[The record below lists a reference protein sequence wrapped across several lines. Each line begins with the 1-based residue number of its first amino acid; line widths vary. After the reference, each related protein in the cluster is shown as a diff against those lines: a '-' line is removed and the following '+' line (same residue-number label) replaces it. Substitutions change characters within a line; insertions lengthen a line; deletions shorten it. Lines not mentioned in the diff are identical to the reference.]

1 MIQWNQYT
9 LYFSKFIFFSLYTD
23 IIIFQYSSSSVL
35 YFILVNDIINLNE
48 INLILLYY
56 KCNIFNHAIILIFVH
71 VINFRE
77 TVSRNIVHFF
87 LSINRCLYGVI
98 NLKFELQNFNS
109 SSLALT
115 LQNSEQLQMIR
126 LQKTIFTIFAFQ
138 SFINNYLYYRPY
150 I

>member
-1 MIQWNQYT
+1 MKLIWFYC
-9 LYFSKFIFFSLYTD
+9 
-23 IIIFQYSSSSVL
+23 
-35 YFILVNDIINLNE
+35 IINV
-48 INLILLYY
+48 IL
-56 KCNIFNHAIILIFVH
+56 FNHVIILIFVH

-87 LSINRCLYGVI
+87 LSINHCLYGVI

-126 LQKTIFTIFAFQ
+126 LQKFIFTVFAFQ
-138 SFINNYLYYRPY
+138 SFIYNYLYMYYRPY
-150 I
+150 IISIRTVMKSSYNKNLRQYRKFGYYLYSHQN